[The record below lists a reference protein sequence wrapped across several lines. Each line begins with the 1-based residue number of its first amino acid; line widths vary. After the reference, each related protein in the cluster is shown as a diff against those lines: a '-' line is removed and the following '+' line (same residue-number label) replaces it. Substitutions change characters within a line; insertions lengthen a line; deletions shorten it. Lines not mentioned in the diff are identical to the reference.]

1 MVFSILTR
9 AGDSASIPC
18 LATDPGVVNLS
29 LEPCH
34 GGALP
39 TGLHY
44 VASLERGMVIF
55 DTKKAFEGCYIC
67 TGRLGGAHVKS
78 HHYDLTVRPGKR
90 TLSVYV
96 LGCEVQC
103 PDLLFDIQH
112 FLSQSQT
119 RPLWLRCGNP
129 RGWSWHGARLLP
141 WPAAPPT
148 STETSS
154 WSGPHLPARW
164 EPFALS
170 LGLGQGS
177 WRDTMDRSPTNWLK
191 ERFRLEFY
199 WKSWKDICQIR
210 GYEVIT
216 KALRTMFVRFRR
228 DYKSYEGFTRESK
241 KLQDWNF
248 SILRNQCDGRL
259 QD

>member
-55 DTKKAFEGCYIC
+55 DTQKAFEGCYIC
-67 TGRLGGAHVKS
+67 TGRLGSTHVKS
-78 HHYDLTVRPGKR
+78 HHYDLIVRPGKI
-90 TLSVYV
+90 TLFVCV
-96 LGCEVQC
+96 LGCEVQY
-103 PDLLFDIQH
+103 PDLLFDIQN

-154 WSGPHLPARW
+154 WSGPHRPARW

-170 LGLGQGS
+170 LRGWPGKLEGYHGQISNKLTEREIEIGILLEK
-177 WRDTMDRSPTNWLK
+177 LK
-191 ERFRLEFY
+191 RY
-199 WKSWKDICQIR
+199 MSNSGIWSYNKSSQNNVCKI
-210 GYEVIT
+210 
-216 KALRTMFVRFRR
+216 
-228 DYKSYEGFTRESK
+228 
-241 KLQDWNF
+241 
-248 SILRNQCDGRL
+248 
-259 QD
+259 